1 MTCAGVVIHSSPAGG
16 SVARGS
22 VMELLADADAVVAAA
37 ALEGRKPRQRDAAAS
52 IQLNP
57 REAEVLHLLPEGKTD
72 RAIGT

>member
-1 MTCAGVVIHSSPAGG
+1 
-16 SVARGS
+16 
-22 VMELLADADAVVAAA
+22 MELLADADAVVAAA